1 MGGDTVEAI
10 TILQSAQPGMA
21 MHQVHHFAGATR
33 PEIVW
38 LFRCSSAM
46 IQSLPQE
53 CSIEVRAGSF
63 ESNDV
68 CLIPVLFCFNANE
81 TENGIFETW
90 INVNQMGENPLT
102 LLAVQR
108 RIVIQ
113 LFGDSGQIE
122 KSFEIN
128 NPLQPLANTLLL
140 QLGNEAHWTVSQ
152 FESALHKSYKRFPTV
167 VDLWNEL
174 PKLRSKS

>member
-1 MGGDTVEAI
+1 MGGDTVEAF
-10 TILQSAQPGMA
+10 TILQSAAPGMA
-21 MHQVHHFAGATR
+21 MHQVHHFAGERR

-46 IQSLPQE
+46 IQSLLKE
-53 CSIEVRAGSF
+53 CSIEVRAGSI
-63 ESNDV
+63 EVDDI
-68 CLIPVLFCFNANE
+68 CLIPVLFCLNDRP
-81 TENGIFETW
+81 TEDRIYETW

-102 LLAVQR
+102 FLAVQS
-108 RIVIQ
+108 RIIIQ

-122 KSFEIN
+122 KSLEIK

-140 QLGNEAHWTVSQ
+140 QLGNEARWSVSQ
-152 FESALHKSYKRFPTV
+152 FEAALQKSYRQFPTV

-174 PKLRSKS
+174 PRLLS